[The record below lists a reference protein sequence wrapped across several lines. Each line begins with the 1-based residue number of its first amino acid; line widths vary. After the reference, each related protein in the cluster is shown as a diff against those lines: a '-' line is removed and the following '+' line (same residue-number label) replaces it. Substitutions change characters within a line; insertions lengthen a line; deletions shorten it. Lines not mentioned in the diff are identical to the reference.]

1 MVRRRFSAIASLAL
15 ACALSA
21 TMPGVAIATS
31 GPGGDPASG
40 MYQCFS
46 FGGAGGAMKIEILGA
61 GRYAN
66 EQGTAGDYDLDGNGN
81 MVFVSGPWEGYFG
94 RALDDGKLGL
104 THDLSGN
111 FFGMSCNR
119 A

>member
-1 MVRRRFSAIASLAL
+1 MVRRRFSGFASFVIA
-15 ACALSA
+15 CTLSA
-21 TMPGVAIATS
+21 TLPAPAIAAS

-66 EQGTAGDYDLDGNGN
+66 EQGTAGDYDLDGG
-81 MVFVSGPWEGYFG
+81 
-94 RALDDGKLGL
+94 GKLGL